1 MESRESDVA
10 NSGLLVLVVV
20 ETETGNY
27 YRVVFEDEYSG
38 LRLIDE
44 SAKEVYNVQLS
55 IGDSL

>member
-10 NSGLLVLVVV
+10 NSGLLVLVVA

-27 YRVVFEDEYSG
+27 YRVVFEDDYSG
-38 LRLIDE
+38 LRLIDGG
-44 SAKEVYNVQLS
+44 AKEVYNVQFS